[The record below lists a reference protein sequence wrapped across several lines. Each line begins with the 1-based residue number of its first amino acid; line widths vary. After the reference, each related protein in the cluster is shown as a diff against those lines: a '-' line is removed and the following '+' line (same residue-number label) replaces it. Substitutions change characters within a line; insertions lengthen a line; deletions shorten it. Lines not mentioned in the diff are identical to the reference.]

1 MIKNLFLSFI
11 CVGLMVVGIIVCN
24 ADQQNSTN
32 NNNLTAASSRTTAYY
47 SSAVLGSE
55 PATMLLLGSGLIG
68 LSAFSRKKFK
78 K

>member
-1 MIKNLFLSFI
+1 MIKKLFLSYI
-11 CVGLMVVGIIVCN
+11 CVLVMVVGIIVCN

-32 NNNLTAASSRTTAYY
+32 NNNLTAASSRTAADY
-47 SSAVLGSE
+47 SSAALGSE

-68 LSAFSRKKFK
+68 LSAFSRKRFK